1 MAKIIERP
9 IYLQAL
15 EEVKQTP
22 DIKILAGVRRSGK
35 SVILEQFIDH
45 LRNTDPLANII
56 HINFSITD
64 FENLRDY
71 HSLEN
76 YINKLH
82 DPERHYYVFIDEVQM
97 C

>member
-1 MAKIIERP
+1 M
-9 IYLQAL
+9 YLQAL

-45 LRNTDPLANII
+45 LRSTDPLANII

-64 FENLRDY
+64 FENLRAGSY
-71 HSLEN
+71 A
-76 YINKLH
+76 
-82 DPERHYYVFIDEVQM
+82 
-97 C
+97 

>member
-9 IYLQAL
+9 MYLQAL

-45 LRNTDPLANII
+45 LRNTDPLENII
-56 HINFSITD
+56 HISFSITD

-76 YINKLH
+76 YKQTLRSR
-82 DPERHYYVFIDEVQM
+82 ET
-97 C
+97 